1 MPLYIEILDQ
11 DRSAVVSTIQDGA
24 AASVLCSWMS
34 DTTGETV
41 RLIDASD
48 ESASSRG
55 TARFA
60 RILFY

>member
-11 DRSAVVSTIQDGA
+11 DRSAVVSAIQRGA
-24 AASVLCSWMS
+24 EASVLSSWTS
-34 DTTGETV
+34 ETTGETV

-48 ESASSRG
+48 ECASPRV
-55 TARFA
+55 TARSA